1 MPPVWSGRKCFIVSI
16 DQLVAW
22 HKLKKSSGEIVV
34 LSQDP
39 KTRGLRVLA
48 DQVEVVV
55 LNSGRVDSLP
65 ETGAQK

>member
-1 MPPVWSGRKCFIVSI
+1 VSI

-22 HKLKKSSGEIVV
+22 HKLKKSNGEVDV

-39 KTRGLRVLA
+39 KTHELRVLA

-55 LNSGRVDSLP
+55 LSSGRVDSLL